1 MMLEWEMPVRVS
13 EHHPSSGLWSILL
26 YTYCVDSAASYKKT
40 HSKAYCLQTF
50 CNKESEDNAR
60 SAGFPSQSPGK
71 ISTLS
76 LDTSCQNWNGG
87 TWTEFMNR
95 RKNSNYSFSPKP
107 TGAKGLSRTAG
118 QINIIQRQG
127 WIWNYVSLFC
137 YTLFLLV
144 NLNISRTLR
153 LFNVIRIHRPP
164 LPTGKIHQYPRTV
177 RLAK

>member
-26 YTYCVDSAASYKKT
+26 YTYCVASAASYKET
-40 HSKAYCLQTF
+40 HSKSYCLQPF

-60 SAGFPSQSPGK
+60 SAGVLSQSPAK

-76 LDTSCQNWNGG
+76 LDNSCQNWNGG
-87 TWTEFMNR
+87 TWTEFMSR
-95 RKNSNYSFSPKP
+95 RKNSNYRFSPKP
-107 TGAKGLSRTAG
+107 TGGKGLYRTAS
-118 QINIIQRQG
+118 QINMHTETG
-127 WIWNYVSLFC
+127 WLGNYFSIFR
-137 YTLFLLV
+137 YTLFLLE
-144 NLNISRTLR
+144 NLNTFRSLR

-164 LPTGKIHQYPRTV
+164 LPTGKIHQYPRPV

>member
-40 HSKAYCLQTF
+40 HSKAYCLQPF

-60 SAGFPSQSPGK
+60 SAGVLSQSPAK

-87 TWTEFMNR
+87 TWTEFTNR
-95 RKNSNYSFSPKP
+95 RKNSNYRFSLAP

-118 QINIIQRQG
+118 QINMNTETG
-127 WIWNYVSLFC
+127 MDLKLDFHVLLHFLFA
-137 YTLFLLV
+137 
-144 NLNISRTLR
+144 
-153 LFNVIRIHRPP
+153 
-164 LPTGKIHQYPRTV
+164 GKFKH
-177 RLAK
+177 L